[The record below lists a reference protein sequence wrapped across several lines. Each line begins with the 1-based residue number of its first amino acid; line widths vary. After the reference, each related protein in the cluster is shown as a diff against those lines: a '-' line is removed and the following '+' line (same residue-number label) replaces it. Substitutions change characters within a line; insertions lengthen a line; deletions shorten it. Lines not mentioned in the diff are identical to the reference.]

1 MKSRLLYA
9 LALSFFSVLNYAQT
23 ENINIGVKI
32 PLKSEVLMK
41 VDLYGYR
48 CRKAIKKTKKQPI
61 L

>member
-32 PLKSEVLMK
+32 PLK

>member
-9 LALSFFSVLNYAQT
+9 LALSFFSVLSYGQT

-32 PLKSEVLMK
+32 PLKSEVLNEGRS
-41 VDLYGYR
+41 VWVSLPEGYQ
-48 CRKAIKKTKKQPI
+48 KDQKQPI